1 MKLNEL
7 LAFNDIVIQC
17 HDNPDADALAS
28 GYALL
33 KYLRKNG
40 KDARFIYRGRNR
52 ITKSNLRIMMDELE
66 IPVTYEPEFDK
77 VPELLVNVDCQYGQR
92 NVTTTPARNIAII
105 DHHKTTTSDLPELNE
120 IRSNIGSCATVIWS
134 MLKAE
139 GIEPND
145 SSRLATALC
154 YGLYT
159 DTNKYSEIA
168 HPLDRDMID
177 DLTNAN
183 KSLIREM
190 SNSNISLE
198 ELKITGKAILGYEYL
213 RERGCL
219 MIEAEPC
226 DPNILGV
233 ISDFSL
239 ETENVDCSIAYY
251 DTPEEIKFSVR
262 SCSRTIHAND
272 LAAFIAEGIGGGGG
286 HICKAGGTIR
296 PEKIDEPAREVMK
309 KRLEEYFSLYTIM
322 YAKDTTLDT
331 SDMKCYTK
339 LEQEL
344 GTVKLTDVFPEG
356 TRVSIRTME
365 GDIDIRVD
373 DGTYLMIGLEGE
385 VYPINEKKLKGSYRF
400 LDHPYSATFEYEPSI
415 KDSITG
421 ETKHISAFAK
431 PVMSSGKAFIYARP
445 LESAVKLFTAWD
457 EERYYLG
464 NIGDYLAVRTDDPHD
479 IYLVSGALF
488 DRLYKECSPD
498 QIP

>member
-7 LAFNDIVIQC
+7 LNFDNIVVQC

-28 GYALL
+28 GYAVI
-33 KYLRKNG
+33 KYLNRNG
-40 KDARFIYRGRNR
+40 KDARFIYRGRNS
-52 ITKSNLRIMMDELE
+52 ITKSNLRIMIDELD
-66 IPVTYEPEFDK
+66 IPISYEPDFKE
-77 VPELLVNVDCQYGQR
+77 VPDLLINVDCQYGQR
-92 NVTTTPARNIAII
+92 NVTTTPAKTVAII
-105 DHHKTTTSDLPELNE
+105 DHHKTTTTDLPELNE
-120 IRSNIGSCATVIWS
+120 IRSNIGSCSTVIWS

-139 GIEPND
+139 GIDAND
-145 SSRLATALC
+145 DPRLATALC

-183 KSLIREM
+183 KALIREM

-198 ELKITGKAILGYEYL
+198 ELKITGKAILGYEFIRDHNSL
-213 RERGCL
+213 L
-219 MIEAEPC
+219 IEAEPC

-239 ETENVDCSIAYY
+239 ETEQVDCSIAYY
-251 DTPEEIKFSVR
+251 VSPEEIKFSVR

-272 LAAFIAEGIGGGGG
+272 LAAFIADGIGGGGG
-286 HICKAGGTIR
+286 HICKAGGSIR
-296 PEKIDEPAREVMK
+296 PEKIDRAAREVFK
-309 KRLEEYFSLYTIM
+309 DRLDEYFSLYTIM

-331 SDMKCYTK
+331 SEMKYYAK
-339 LEQEL
+339 LDQEL

-365 GDIDIRVD
+365 GDIDILVSED
-373 DGTYLMIGLEGE
+373 TYLMIGIEGE
-385 VYPINEKKLKGSYRF
+385 VYPIKEEKLRKSYRF
-400 LDHPYSATFEYEPSI
+400 LDHPYNATFEYEPSI
-415 KDSITG
+415 KNSITG
-421 ETKHISAFAK
+421 ESKQVSSYAK
-431 PVMSSGKAFIYARP
+431 AVMTCGKAYIYAKP

-464 NIGDYLAVRTDDPHD
+464 NIGDYLAVRPDDPHD
-479 IYLVSGALF
+479 IYLVSGELF
-488 DRLYKECSPD
+488 DRLYKECPPD
-498 QIP
+498 QRP